1 MKKPMKDKIQFILSM
16 IIFGTIGLVVRYI
29 ELSSSERALLS
40 SLIGCLFLFFIA
52 VMIKKKIAWNSVK
65 SNALCLI
72 LSGIA
77 LGGNWI
83 FLYQSYDHTTIANA
97 TLGYY
102 FAPVFVMILSPVV
115 LREQLSI
122 KKMVCIGVAIIGM
135 LMILGE
141 GVSASHSDDLLG
153 LSFGLIAAAFYASL
167 LLLNKFIKNIG
178 KLELTIIQLGITAL
192 LLLPYVF
199 LTSGFDI
206 FEVTSS
212 SIPFIVILGIINTGI
227 GFWLFFSGMEG
238 LTGQSIA
245 MLSYVD
251 PFVAIMI
258 SAIVLQEQM
267 TLVQILGGMLLL
279 GSTFVSEI
287 RLPNASKQFI
297 PKAPVEKS

>member
-1 MKKPMKDKIQFILSM
+1 MKYKIQFILSM
-16 IIFGTIGLVVRYI
+16 MIFGTIGLVVRNI
-29 ELSSSERALLS
+29 DLSSSERALLS
-40 SLIGCLFLFFIA
+40 SLIGCLFLFFIS
-52 VMIKKKIAWNSVK
+52 VTIKKKIAWNSVK

-83 FLYQSYDHTTIANA
+83 FLYQSYEHTTIANA

-115 LREQLSI
+115 LREQLSF

-141 GVSASHSDDLLG
+141 GVSASDSGDLLG
-153 LSFGLIAAAFYASL
+153 LSFGLIAAAFYAAL

-178 KLELTIIQLGITAL
+178 KLELTIIQLGITTL
-192 LLLPYVF
+192 LLIPYVF

-206 FEVTSS
+206 FEGTRS
-212 SIPFIVILGIINTGI
+212 SIPFILILGIINTGI

-238 LTGQSIA
+238 LSGQSIA

-258 SAIVLQEQM
+258 SALILQEQM
-267 TLVQILGGMLLL
+267 TLVQTLGGVFLL

-287 RLPNASKQFI
+287 RLLNSSIQFI
-297 PKAPVEKS
+297 SKTPVEKS